1 VPCGVSDVRYGV
13 TSLVD
18 LGHVVTLPE
27 VDMVLRREFE
37 QLFGATRPDQPAIA
51 APAAQSSGCR

>member
-1 VPCGVSDVRYGV
+1 VALNVEPELTHFSGIVPCGVSGQRYGV

-18 LGHVVTLPE
+18 LGVPVTLPE

-37 QLFGATRPDQPAIA
+37 ALFGATRT
-51 APAAQSSGCR
+51 

>member
-1 VPCGVSDVRYGV
+1 MRATA

-37 QLFGATRPDQPAIA
+37 GLFGATTEPLVPSA
-51 APAAQSSGCR
+51 S